1 MPKNFVRKTFDRWL
15 SHSYARF
22 HRPPRVVLSRKDY
35 FVLQF
40 LGITPVIECSIRK
53 EGMVEIHAIYQGDGW
68 DILTEFDAVARRTP
82 TGQYYCGL
90 CTSPEMFASRAAL
103 WVTHSF
109 EPLLAWT
116 NEHFHAAQWLWL
128 CRYEGSTWA
137 KLKPKEDMHCGKAT
151 NYLVYACSVVSGKPS
166 QTSGA

>member
-22 HRPPRVVLSRKDY
+22 RHPPRVVLSHKDY

-40 LGITPVIECSIRK
+40 SGITPAIQCSIRK
-53 EGMVEIHAIYQGDGW
+53 DGMVEIYAIYEGEGW
-68 DILTEFDAVARRTP
+68 DILTEFDVVARRMP

-90 CTSPEMFASRAAL
+90 CTSPEMFVSRAAL

-116 NEHFHAAQWLWL
+116 NEHFHASQWLWL
-128 CRYEGSTWA
+128 CRNGGTTWA
-137 KLKPKEDMHCGKAT
+137 ELKSRQEICAGEAANDLA
-151 NYLVYACSVVSGKPS
+151 YACPVILGKPS
-166 QTSGA
+166 KTPGS